1 MMKRNRLFLFVSII
15 ILTMVSACT
24 KDTSVKGNEMDMQK
38 EQLSL
43 ELSDSDLETIEFINS
58 NSNCDLKLMERMAVD
73 EKEPDIPYA
82 EESSNGAVESYG
94 FYIEEEDAVIRT
106 QITISKKTDENI
118 MGIKPEDSY
127 DNAKKILEKAG
138 FKWISD
144 DSFKSSM
151 ISSTFV
157 KGKISISIL
166 TEKTEAGD
174 INNGMIYSVGVS
186 IIEFKV

>member
-1 MMKRNRLFLFVSII
+1 M
-15 ILTMVSACT
+15 
-24 KDTSVKGNEMDMQK
+24 
-38 EQLSL
+38 
-43 ELSDSDLETIEFINS
+43 
-58 NSNCDLKLMERMAVD
+58 D

-118 MGIKPEDSY
+118 MGIKTEDSY